1 MPKGFKLI
9 SLNKSTNR
17 FIMSVVQIK
26 RFSGF
31 SLIELIAVILLL
43 GILSVVALGR
53 LATPSQFA
61 VKAFFNDTV
70 NAVRFAQ
77 KLAVS
82 SGCDVQVQMT
92 TAGYRLRQSST
103 CAANDYDDIDLG
115 ISINNPA
122 NRSKLYENLT
132 TGFIVGM
139 DPTTTPIT
147 SIVFNA
153 RGVLDSGNNVTY
165 TVSHAGT
172 SFSFIVFGQTGLVDV
187 P

>member
-1 MPKGFKLI
+1 
-9 SLNKSTNR
+9 
-17 FIMSVVQIK
+17 MSVVQIK

-70 NAVRFAQ
+70 NAMRFAQ

-82 SGCDVQVQMT
+82 SGCDIQVQMT
-92 TAGYRLRQSST
+92 TAGYKLRQSSACT
-103 CAANDYDDIDLG
+103 ADDYDDVVHGLPV
-115 ISINNPA
+115 NNPA
-122 NRSKLYENLT
+122 NRSNPYENLT

-139 DPTTTPIT
+139 DPITTPIT

-153 RGVLDSGNNVTY
+153 RGVLDSGSNVTY
-165 TVSHAGT
+165 TVSGDGT

-187 P
+187 L

>member
-1 MPKGFKLI
+1 
-9 SLNKSTNR
+9 
-17 FIMSVVQIK
+17 MSIVQVK

-31 SLIELIAVILLL
+31 SLVELIAVILLL

-82 SGCDVQVQMT
+82 TGCDVQVKMT
-92 TAGYRLRQSST
+92 TEGYQLRQSST
-103 CAANDYDDIDLG
+103 CTANDYGDEDG
-115 ISINNPA
+115 ITVNNPA
-122 NRSKLYENLT
+122 NRSNPYENLT
-132 TGFIVGM
+132 TGFKVGM
-139 DPTTTPIT
+139 DPITTPIT

-153 RGVLDSGNNVTY
+153 RGVLDDSGSNFTF
-165 TVSHAGT
+165 TVSDADT
-172 SFSFIVFGQTGLVDV
+172 SFSFIVFGQSGLVDV
-187 P
+187 L